1 MAKATSRK
9 CLWIGRK
16 YSKYLAANSFFQLY
30 QVWIPRSELLFW
42 GMANSNNIWKVNCL
56 VFVYVKSSYS
66 HGVLQRSC
74 FENFKNIQEA
84 NRWNRLFSR
93 KNPNRGYTL
102 RIYFFE
108 NPLEFFISY
117 FTPGNSRQNKV
128 QPLDI
133 PQSCVRF
140 LGNCKAKKKDPWKFH
155 IIFLGH
161 PWKFHFVFN

>member
-93 KNPNRGYTL
+93 KNLNRGVEDIL
-102 RIYFFE
+102 FWKPPRIFYF
-108 NPLEFFISY
+108 LLY
-117 FTPGNSRQNKV
+117 
-128 QPLDI
+128 
-133 PQSCVRF
+133 
-140 LGNCKAKKKDPWKFH
+140 PWKFQTKQSSTPGYSTKLCE
-155 IIFLGH
+155 I
-161 PWKFHFVFN
+161 PWKLQGQKERPLEIPHYFSWPSLEIPLRF